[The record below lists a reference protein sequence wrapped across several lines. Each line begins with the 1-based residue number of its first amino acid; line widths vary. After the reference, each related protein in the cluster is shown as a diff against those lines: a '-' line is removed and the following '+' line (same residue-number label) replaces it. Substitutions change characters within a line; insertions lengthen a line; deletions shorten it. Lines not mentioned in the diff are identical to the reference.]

1 MTKTE
6 TAFLYILRAVL
17 HEEKPADPGLTGEE
31 WAALLRLAEAH
42 KLLPLILDAA
52 CGLPSYRNTA
62 APVRTVAARPESLP
76 IEGKASAQPTDEL
89 AERQPAASAQQN
101 KPETPYQAAR
111 RKDGARSSAPPAWKE
126 MALEQVARQ
135 AIQENEFLNLILALQ
150 ARGLEPVVMKGCV
163 CRALWPKPLLRPSV
177 DDDLLIPDDQ
187 AAAYHTALLAFGM
200 TADEPDVDLD
210 KAWELSYHKPNSPLY
225 IELHKRLFDPESD
238 TFLNFNAPFKGALD
252 RAVPVQIQDVTLKTL
267 APTDHLLFLI
277 LHAFKHFLFSGF
289 GLRIVADVC
298 LYARQYTEEIDFG
311 KISGICAELR
321 CDRFTAALFRIGEK
335 YLGVSKPM
343 AFALPDVDESALLED
358 VLAAGL
364 VGADIDRLHSANIT
378 LGAVADEN
386 QGKTRSGGLAKT
398 LFPSAKKLSGRYPYL
413 ETKPWLL
420 PVAWASRVGTYFK
433 ERGKYGEQSP
443 AASLR
448 IGKERV
454 ELLKTYGVIER
465 GE

>member
-17 HEEKPADPGLTGEE
+17 HEEKPVDPGLTGEE
-31 WAALLRLAEAH
+31 WAALLRLAETH

-126 MALEQVARQ
+126 MALEQAARQ

-150 ARGLEPVVMKGCV
+150 KQGLDPVVMKGPV
-163 CRALWPKPLLRPSV
+163 CRNLYPRPLLRPSV
-177 DDDLLIPDDQ
+177 DDDLLVADEQ
-187 AAAYHTALLAFGM
+187 TAAYHAALLDFGM
-200 TADEPDVDLD
+200 TADEPDADLD

-225 IELHKRLFDPESD
+225 IELHKRLFDPNSAAFED
-238 TFLNFNAPFKGALD
+238 FNAPFEGALE
-252 RAVPVQIQDVTLKTL
+252 RAIPVTIQDVTLKTL
-267 APTDHLLFLI
+267 APADHLLFLI
-277 LHAFKHFLFSGF
+277 LHAFKHFLHSGF
-289 GLRIVADVC
+289 GMRIIADIC
-298 LYARQYTEEIDFG
+298 LFTWRYGEQIDF
-311 KISGICAELR
+311 AALR
-321 CDRFTAALFRIGEK
+321 AVCDARRCERFTAAVYRIGEK
-335 YLGVSKPM
+335 YLDLPIPEP
-343 AFALPDVDESALLED
+343 FAVIEVDETELLAD
-358 VLAAGL
+358 VLVSGL
-364 VGADIDRLHSANIT
+364 HGAEIDRLHSANIT

-433 ERGKYGEQSP
+433 ERGKYGEESP

-454 ELLKTYGVIER
+454 KLLRTYGVIER
-465 GE
+465 GK

>member
-1 MTKTE
+1 MTNKDS
-6 TAFLYILRAVL
+6 ALLAILAAALR
-17 HEEKPADPGLTGEE
+17 EKQPADPALMPEE
-31 WAALLRLAEAH
+31 WQDFLRRAEAH

-52 CGLPSYRNTA
+52 CALPSCRAALHPVSAPNQTKPSPEGEGVTA
-62 APVRTVAARPESLP
+62 
-76 IEGKASAQPTDEL
+76 KAVTDEG
-89 AERQPAASAQQN
+89 S
-101 KPETPYQAAR
+101 PE
-111 RKDGARSSAPPAWKE
+111 WKVLV
-126 MALEQVARQ
+126 LEQVARQ

-163 CRALWPKPLLRPSV
+163 CRSLWPKPLLRPSV

-187 AAAYHTALLAFGM
+187 AAAYHAALLELGM
-200 TADEPDVDLD
+200 TADESDADRE
-210 KAWELSYHKPNSPLY
+210 KGWELSYHKPNSPLY

-238 TFLNFNAPFKGALD
+238 TFLNFNAPFEGALD

-343 AFALPDVDESALLED
+343 AFALPGVDESALLED

-433 ERGKYGEQSP
+433 ERGKYGKQSP

-454 ELLKTYGVIER
+454 KLLKTYGVIER
-465 GE
+465 GK